1 MSSPD
6 PQKTYAVVVGIEKY
20 DKWPK
25 LPGAASSS
33 LKFAKWLNNQGVPH
47 DNIFLFISESDD
59 NKTLFKDCE
68 FKKNEATSSNIFNV
82 FFEQIKQK
90 SGDLLYIFWAG
101 HGFIDDIN
109 SRRLY
114 YTDDN
119 KNFNLSSLLKS
130 LTTKTFPNF
139 NKQIILIDA
148 CAIYA
153 TKTSGKHFYGEQL
166 YKEEYRVEGVKNNN
180 EQVVLL
186 ATKAGHTAKYNSEE
200 NTGLFS
206 KVLLEELQKKGKLLL
221 PEEMRE
227 IQENVVNRFK
237 QEYNN
242 EQKPISLYF
251 IDTDGNEIGLNQS
264 AKDNILLQTNWEKLK
279 QILSKI
285 DGCALYLACWL
296 RLSESTKDKDID
308 GNYPKINTLKSQ
320 YTKVEDIP
328 DILWEVLFID
338 INQNEEEKAIFII
351 LKFVSYLI
359 QIVKYDDLKEWNE
372 NFKNQLHRQ
381 NIKLNPVNEQ
391 INVHLRNLKQQYKSC
406 QPYLM
411 ITCEPNISDKNKVCL
426 TVELIFQENNNEPSL
441 ILSIAEKIE
450 CLEGL
455 ENIKEQ
461 VDHFISF
468 TIKTIRLYGFTN
480 HNEQLIIEMF
490 LPNYQLIKPAE
501 QSYEKI
507 PIKIDL
513 DGNKMWISG
522 HYKFTLRSWSRL
534 ENINAG
540 YINLDSI
547 TKKWNQLNNNPKV
560 KWVDYPNIT
569 SNINNSDVIN
579 TVGITLVST
588 ATIFQQ
594 KNSINQVLQTQVINQ
609 GLPLFVWIICDE
621 PEELKQEVIDTVL
634 TKSNLTNLDG
644 LLATIKNKRSHS
656 YENHQQQ
663 KCWGYYLGFLCD
675 NPHRLP
681 SQYSTIGGDFLTFG
695 F

>member
-1 MSSPD
+1 MSSPN
-6 PQKTYAVVVGIEKY
+6 PQNTYAVVVGIEKY
-20 DKWPK
+20 NKSPN

-33 LKFAKWLNNQGVPH
+33 INFAKWLSDLSVPPG
-47 DNIFLFISESDD
+47 NILLFISELD
-59 NKTLFKDCE
+59 NNKKLFQGCN
-68 FKKNEATSSNIFNV
+68 FNKKEATRNNIYKG
-82 FFEQIKQK
+82 FFEEITQK

-101 HGFIDDIN
+101 HGFISDIN
-109 SRRLY
+109 SCRLSY
-114 YTDDN
+114 SDDN
-119 KNFNLSSLLKS
+119 ENFNLSSLLKS
-130 LTTKTFPNF
+130 LRSKTFPNF

-153 TKTSGKHFYGEQL
+153 TKISSKHFYGEQL
-166 YKEEYRVEGVKNNN
+166 YKEEYPIGGVKNNN

-186 ATKAGHTAKYNSEE
+186 ASKEGHTAKYEE

-206 KVLLEELQKKGKLLL
+206 KVLLEELQGKQKLLL
-221 PEEMRE
+221 PEEMRA
-227 IQENVVNRFK
+227 IQDNVVRRFEK
-237 QEYNN
+237 EYNN
-242 EQKPISLYF
+242 EQKPISFYF
-251 IDTDGNEIGLNQS
+251 IDKDGNQIGLNKS
-264 AKDNILLQTNWEKLK
+264 AKDNILVQANWERLK
-279 QILSKI
+279 PILSKI
-285 DGCALYLACWL
+285 DGYKLYLACWL
-296 RLSESTKDKDID
+296 LLSESTKDKDID

-381 NIKLNPVNEQ
+381 SETLNLVEEQ
-391 INVHLRNLKQQYKSC
+391 IIAHLTNLKQQYESC

-411 ITCEPNISDKNKVCL
+411 IYYKTDQSKVNKVNL
-426 TVELIFQENNNEPSL
+426 SAELIFQKNNNKKPSL
-441 ILSIAEKIE
+441 IITIAGEIE

-468 TIKTIRLYGFTN
+468 TIKTIKLYGFK
-480 HNEQLIIEMF
+480 NEQLIIEMF
-490 LPNYQLIKPAE
+490 LPDNELIKPAE

-507 PIKIDL
+507 SIKIDIS
-513 DGNKMWISG
+513 DNRKWIGG
-522 HYKFTLRSWSRL
+522 HYKFTLRSSSRL

-540 YINLDSI
+540 YIDLDSI
-547 TKKWNQLNNNPKV
+547 TEKWNQLNNNPQV

-579 TVGITLVST
+579 TVGIRLVST

-594 KNSINQVLQTQVINQ
+594 KNSINQVLQGQVINQ

-621 PEELKQEVIDTVL
+621 EELKQEVIDTVL
-634 TKSNLTNLDG
+634 TESNLTNLDG
-644 LLATIKNKRSHS
+644 LLKTIKDKRSYSH
-656 YENHQQQ
+656 ENHQQQ

-681 SQYSTIGGDFLTFG
+681 SQYSTIGGNFLISF
-695 F
+695 

>member
-1 MSSPD
+1 MSSPN
-6 PQKTYAVVVGIEKY
+6 PQNTYAVVVGIEKY
-20 DKWPK
+20 NKSPN

-33 LKFAKWLNNQGVPH
+33 LKFAKWLSDLSVPPG
-47 DNIFLFISESDD
+47 NILLFISELD
-59 NKTLFKDCE
+59 NNKKLFQGCN
-68 FKKNEATSSNIFNV
+68 FNKKEATRNNIYKG
-82 FFEQIKQK
+82 FFEEITQK

-101 HGFIDDIN
+101 HGFISDIN
-109 SRRLY
+109 SCRLSY
-114 YTDDN
+114 SDDN
-119 KNFNLSSLLKS
+119 ENFNLSSLLKS
-130 LTTKTFPNF
+130 LRSKTFPNF

-153 TKTSGKHFYGEQL
+153 TKISSKHFYGEQL
-166 YKEEYRVEGVKNNN
+166 YKEEYPIGGVKNNN

-186 ATKAGHTAKYNSEE
+186 ASKEGHTAKYEE

-206 KVLLEELQKKGKLLL
+206 KVLLEELQGKQKLLL
-221 PEEMRE
+221 PEEMRA
-227 IQENVVNRFK
+227 IQDNVVRRFEK
-237 QEYNN
+237 EYNN
-242 EQKPISLYF
+242 EQKPISFYF
-251 IDTDGNEIGLNQS
+251 IDKDGNQIGLNKS
-264 AKDNILLQTNWEKLK
+264 AKDNILVQANWERLK
-279 QILSKI
+279 PILSKI
-285 DGCALYLACWL
+285 DGYKLYLACWL
-296 RLSESTKDKDID
+296 LLSESTKDKDID

-381 NIKLNPVNEQ
+381 SETLNLVEEQ
-391 INVHLRNLKQQYKSC
+391 IIAHLTNLKQQYESC

-411 ITCEPNISDKNKVCL
+411 IYYKTDQSKVNKVNL
-426 TVELIFQENNNEPSL
+426 SAELIFQKNNNKKPSL
-441 ILSIAEKIE
+441 IITIAGEIE

-468 TIKTIRLYGFTN
+468 TIKTIKLYGFK
-480 HNEQLIIEMF
+480 NEQLIIEMF
-490 LPNYQLIKPAE
+490 LPDNELIKPAE

-507 PIKIDL
+507 SIKIDIS
-513 DGNKMWISG
+513 DNRKWIGG
-522 HYKFTLRSWSRL
+522 HYKFTLRSSSRL

-540 YINLDSI
+540 YIDLDSI
-547 TKKWNQLNNNPKV
+547 TEKWNQLNNNPQV

-579 TVGITLVST
+579 TVGIRLVST

-594 KNSINQVLQTQVINQ
+594 KNSINQVLQGQVINQ

-621 PEELKQEVIDTVL
+621 EELKQEVIDTVL
-634 TKSNLTNLDG
+634 TESNLTNLDG
-644 LLATIKNKRSHS
+644 LLKTIKDKRSYSH
-656 YENHQQQ
+656 ENHQQQ

-681 SQYSTIGGDFLTFG
+681 SQYSTIGGNFLISF
-695 F
+695 